1 MHTSSKTHEQ
11 SREISLVRFPS
22 KCLPWP
28 NMAPCRIEEPV
39 VLERA
44 ENVGMAG
51 KVELWETE
59 DEGGRGERGE

>member
-1 MHTSSKTHEQ
+1 MSS
-11 SREISLVRFPS
+11 L
-22 KCLPWP
+22 
-28 NMAPCRIEEPV
+28 APCRIEEPV